1 MAKAKTLFV
10 FSAMVVS
17 LVQTVQGMQ
26 EHQMHLSE
34 EGADKR
40 FSVGINLYHSLVSQC
55 NYGC

>member
-1 MAKAKTLFV
+1 MVKAKTLFV
-10 FSAMVVS
+10 FSALLVS

-40 FSVGINLYHSLVSQC
+40 FSVGINLYHSLVS
-55 NYGC
+55 